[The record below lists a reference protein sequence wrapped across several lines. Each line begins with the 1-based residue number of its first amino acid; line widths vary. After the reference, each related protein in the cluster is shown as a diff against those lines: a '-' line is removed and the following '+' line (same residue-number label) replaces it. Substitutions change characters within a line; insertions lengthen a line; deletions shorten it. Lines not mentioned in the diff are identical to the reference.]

1 MPRKK
6 EPARLW
12 LREDT
17 GYWFIK
23 DDGKRHPTGCA
34 EGEIERAEEALRA
47 FVAEKYQPERGGSAA
62 QVTVGDILI
71 VYLDEKCPET
81 SRPKETQAA
90 IARLNLFWG
99 NRKANEIRGKTCR
112 EFAEERGTESGAR
125 RDLEVMR
132 AAVNYYHREYGL
144 DVVPAITL
152 PEKSAPR
159 EGYLTR
165 SQVAALLWACLGF
178 KKGKDG
184 KVRRLKGHARP
195 HLARIILIG
204 IYTGT
209 RLGAMLDLQ
218 WIRSTTGGYAD
229 MEREVIFRR
238 AQGERVAHNKRKP
251 PVKMARRLA
260 AHMRRWKRLD
270 GWTDDRVGLRHV
282 CHYGGVKLN
291 KPHKAFRTIR
301 TIAGFEDDTVL
312 HLLRH
317 TRGTWLAQAQVPPNE
332 AAASL
337 GLTVDEYERTYLHND
352 PDFQKNAAEAY

>member
-6 EPARLW
+6 EPVRLW

-17 GYWFIK
+17 GNWFIK
-23 DDGKRHPTGCA
+23 DGAKRVATGCSR
-34 EGEIERAEEALRA
+34 GETERAEQALRNY
-47 FVAEKYQPERGGSAA
+47 VAEKYEPRRGGSAA
-62 QVTVGDILI
+62 RVTVGDILI
-71 VYLDEKCPET
+71 VYLDEKADST
-81 SRPKETQAA
+81 SRPKETEAA
-90 IARLNLFWG
+90 IKRLNSFWG
-99 NRKANEIRGKTCR
+99 NRKANDIRGKTCR
-112 EFAEERGTESGAR
+112 EFADVRKTESGAR

-132 AAVNYYHREYGL
+132 AAINYYHREYGL
-144 DVVPAITL
+144 DVLPAVTL
-152 PEKSAPR
+152 PKKSAPR
-159 EGYLTR
+159 DGYLTR

-178 KKGKDG
+178 RRGRGGKTE
-184 KVRRLKGHARP
+184 RRRDHARP
-195 HLARIILIG
+195 HLARLILIG

-218 WIRSTTGGYAD
+218 WSKSTTGGYAD
-229 MEREVIFRR
+229 IDKAVIFRR

-270 GWTDDRVGLRHV
+270 GWQDDRTGLRYV
-282 CHYGGVKLN
+282 CHYGGKKLN
-291 KPHKAFRTIR
+291 KPHKAFRTVR
-301 TIAGFEDDTVL
+301 EIAGFDDDTVL

-352 PDFQKNAAEAY
+352 PEFQKRAADAY

>member
-23 DDGKRHPTGCA
+23 DGDKRIPTGCA
-34 EGEIERAEEALRA
+34 RSEVEGAEAKLRDY
-47 FVAEKYQPERGGSAA
+47 VAEKYQPERGGSAA
-62 QVTVGDILI
+62 KVTVGDILI
-71 VYLDEKCPET
+71 VYLDEKSDST
-81 SRPKETQAA
+81 SRPKETEAA
-90 IARLNLFWG
+90 IKRLNSFWG
-99 NRKANEIRGKTCR
+99 NRPAIEVRGKTCR

-132 AAVNYYHREYGL
+132 AAINYYHKEYGL
-144 DVVPAITL
+144 DVLPSVSL
-152 PEKSAPR
+152 PEKGTPR

-178 KKGKDG
+178 RKAKDG
-184 KVRRLKGHARP
+184 RWERRKDHARP

-229 MEREVIFRR
+229 IDLGVIFRR

-251 PVKMARRLA
+251 PVKMARRLLT
-260 AHMRRWKRLD
+260 HMKRWKRLD
-270 GWTDDRVGLRHV
+270 GWDNERTGLRYV
-282 CHYGGVKLN
+282 CHYGGRKLN
-291 KPHKAFRTIR
+291 KPHKAFRTVR
-301 TIAGFEDDTVL
+301 AIAGFEDDTVL

-352 PDFQKNAAEAY
+352 PDFQKSAADAY